1 MPSLSYK
8 DQFATK
14 VRTGEKSQTIR
25 ATRKVPIKQGDILY
39 HFTRMRRPD
48 CERLGYSIAEE
59 VLAIDIFAQV
69 GVTGPGV
76 FLATGSAPD
85 SGQRRL
91 GHSEVRAL
99 AKADGFDNM
108 LEFYAWFVGGNK
120 DHFTGHLIK
129 WPTTWSP
136 ATCPKCGDNVADHK
150 GRTLWC
156 SSCNHNWKIGATS

>member
-59 VLAIDIFAQV
+59 VLAIDIFDKRDKTGLAVYLAV
-69 GVTGPGV
+69 G
-76 FLATGSAPD
+76 SEPD

-91 GHSEVRAL
+91 SNAEIREL
-99 AKADGFDNM
+99 AKADGFDNIID
-108 LEFYAWFVGGNK
+108 FYVWFVGK
-120 DHFTGHLIK
+120 REHFSGQLIK
-129 WPTTWSP
+129 WPTTWTP

-156 SSCNHNWKIGATS
+156 SSCNHNWEIGATS